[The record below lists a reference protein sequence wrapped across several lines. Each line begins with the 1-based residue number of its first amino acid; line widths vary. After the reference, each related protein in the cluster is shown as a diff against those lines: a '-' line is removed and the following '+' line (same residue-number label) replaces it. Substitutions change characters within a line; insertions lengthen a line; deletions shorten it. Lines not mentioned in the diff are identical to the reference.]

1 MNTLNF
7 INKNKLSL
15 TFQRSQES
23 IWLFLQRLTE
33 LNDYLHEKNEDLND
47 ASDASIPKEEKQYR
61 ELLRLTIGGLKTSSS
76 KDQGVTD
83 NMYWS
88 TDDNLRKLL
97 RYRPSVEDMKLILRP
112 MSYLSEPKGLLNY
125 EDGNTLE
132 RRKYFVTLQQQ
143 LINYFLDMYSTRNSR
158 TKSKNQSN

>member
-1 MNTLNF
+1 M
-7 INKNKLSL
+7 
-15 TFQRSQES
+15 
-23 IWLFLQRLTE
+23 FLLRHTE

-83 NMYWS
+83 NMHWS

-125 EDGNTLE
+125 EDGNTLKC
-132 RRKYFVTLQQQ
+132 RKYFVTLQQQ
-143 LINYFLDMYSTRNSR
+143 LINYFLDMYSSRNSR
-158 TKSKNQSN
+158 TKSKNQTN

>member
-1 MNTLNF
+1 M
-7 INKNKLSL
+7 I
-15 TFQRSQES
+15 
-23 IWLFLQRLTE
+23 
-33 LNDYLHEKNEDLND
+33 DYLHEKNEDLND
-47 ASDASIPKEEKQYR
+47 ANDASIPKEEKQYR
-61 ELLRLTIGGLKTSSS
+61 ELLRLTIGELKTSSS

-112 MSYLSEPKGLLNY
+112 MSYLSEPKGLSNY
-125 EDGNTLE
+125 EVDEDGITLE

-143 LINYFLDMYSTRNSR
+143 LIKYFLDKYSSMNSR
-158 TKSKNQSN
+158 TKSKNQTN

>member
-1 MNTLNF
+1 
-7 INKNKLSL
+7 
-15 TFQRSQES
+15 
-23 IWLFLQRLTE
+23 LFLLRLTE

-125 EDGNTLE
+125 EDGNTLK

-143 LINYFLDMYSTRNSR
+143 LINYFLDMYSSRNSR
-158 TKSKNQSN
+158 TKSKNQTN